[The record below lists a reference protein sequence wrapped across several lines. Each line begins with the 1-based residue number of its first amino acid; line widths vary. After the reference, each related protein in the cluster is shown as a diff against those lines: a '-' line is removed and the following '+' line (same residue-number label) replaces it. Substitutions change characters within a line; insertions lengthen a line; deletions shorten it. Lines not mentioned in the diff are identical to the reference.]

1 MANNDI
7 YDLIVIG
14 GGPGGLSAGIYAMRA
29 ALKTVLIEKAV
40 PGGQV
45 AMSAEVENYLGFER
59 IEGAE
64 LSMKFSQ
71 PFFGLSDSGHRK
83 RVREKVNPDFCTASL
98 ASKHRQEV
106 RR

>member
-1 MANNDI
+1 MKGFCP
-7 YDLIVIG
+7 L
-14 GGPGGLSAGIYAMRA
+14 
-29 ALKTVLIEKAV
+29 TEFTKA
-40 PGGQV
+40 Q
-45 AMSAEVENYLGFER
+45 S
-59 IEGAE
+59 

-98 ASKHRQEV
+98 ASKHRKEV